1 MYEDDSGG
9 IGRRVRE
16 IRNRRGLT
24 LTEAAELAGMTPAY
38 LSMIE
43 RGLRPVTKRSVL
55 ENLARALRVS
65 PVELTGKPYALSG
78 APSTEARTGMPA
90 VEDVLTGWQIGEVPG
105 GLSRPWDE
113 IRADVKRL
121 NLVLRPKA
129 EYAEQASLLPALIR
143 DLLAA
148 SATADHREDA
158 LVGLMSAY
166 KAAAYLA
173 HDLGIAGLP
182 VLAAERMRRVAEEL
196 EDPVWLSYAAYQR
209 AQLLSGAN
217 RARQYELAVQVA
229 DAVDTRAEIRGLA
242 HLTASLA
249 SAALGNNESAQ
260 EHLAEAARFADVL
273 DEDVSPWMQTNFG
286 RTNVGI
292 WKVSIGLELDQGG
305 RVTEIARGV
314 NPAGVSA
321 SRQATFWIDYGRSL
335 LGERGTQGRGV
346 EALLVAERLAP
357 QKVRTDVFAREAV
370 SNLLVKARR
379 DAGGRELRGLA
390 HRMRVAPI
398 G

>member
-1 MYEDDSGG
+1 MYEDDSKS

-16 IRNRRGLT
+16 IRSWRSLT
-24 LTEAAELAGMTPAY
+24 VTEAAELAGMTTAY

-43 RGLRPVTKRSVL
+43 RGRRPVTKRSVL

-65 PVELTGKPYALSG
+65 PAELTGKPYTPSD
-78 APSTEARTGMPA
+78 APSAEARAGMPA
-90 VEDVLTGWQIGEVPG
+90 VEDMLTGWQVGEVPSALG
-105 GLSRPWDE
+105 RPWGE
-113 IRADVKRL
+113 VRADVKRL

-129 EYAEQASLLPALIR
+129 EYAEQASLLPVLIR

-148 SATADHREDA
+148 SAVAEHRKDA
-158 LVGLMSAY
+158 LIGLMSAY

-173 HDLGIAGLP
+173 HDLGVAGLP

-196 EDPVWLSYAAYQR
+196 EDPVWVSYSAYQR

-229 DAVDTRAEIRGLA
+229 DMTDSRAEVRGLA
-242 HLTASLA
+242 HLTAALA
-249 SAALGNNESAQ
+249 SAALGNGESAQ
-260 EHLAEAARFADVL
+260 DHLTEATQLANAL

-286 RTNVGI
+286 RTNVDI
-292 WKVSIGLELDQGG
+292 WKVSIGLELGQGG
-305 RVTEIARGV
+305 RVAEIAEGV

-321 SRQATFWIDYGRSL
+321 SRQAAFWIDYGRSL
-335 LGERGTQGRGV
+335 LGERRTQGSGL

-357 QKVRTDVFAREAV
+357 QKVRNNFFAREAV

-379 DAGGRELRGLA
+379 DAGSRELRGLA
-390 HRMRVAPI
+390 YRMRVAPI